1 MAIEKRCLPWLL
13 ISLLLLNSYGCRT
26 VGTAA
31 HATGQAISDTAGAA
45 GHTVGV
51 AAEGAGD
58 IVEKTADEADD
69 ELD

>member
-1 MAIEKRCLPWLL
+1 LAIEKRCLPWLL
-13 ISLLLLNSYGCRT
+13 IPLLLLSSYGCRT
-26 VGTAA
+26 TTTAA
-31 HATGQAISDTAGAA
+31 HETGQAVSDTAAAA

-51 AAEGAGD
+51 AADGAAD